1 MTSKITLYSE
11 KKLISEIK
19 HYAKLKNTSV
29 SKLVNEFFKNLLKE
43 NYSKSKK
50 KSTITD
56 KLLGRL
62 KNSGVDIDDYNDYL
76 EEKYLWRFC

>member
-11 KKLISEIK
+11 KELIDEIK
-19 HYAKLKNTSV
+19 NYAKLKNTSV

-43 NYSKSKK
+43 NFSKK

-56 KLLGRL
+56 KLMGRL
-62 KNSGVDIDDYNDYL
+62 KNSNIDVNDYKNYL
-76 EEKYLWRFC
+76 EEKYL